1 MKKWSLLAVLFLLLG
16 VLFAYLYRHKEVH
29 APQVVQTQPPLLQ
42 PVQPK
47 PQPQP
52 RQVLETPPSRPALP
66 NLEES
71 DRYTLDALARLI
83 GDGSLM
89 RLFVTGR
96 LIHNIVAT
104 IDNLPRRDS
113 TMKVMPVKPLPGAFI
128 VENSADGIFISPRN
142 AARYDPYARIAE
154 KVDAEKLVQ
163 FYIHLY
169 PLFQKAY
176 EEIGYPGKYF
186 NDRLMVALDNLI
198 AAPEI
203 RGPVKLVQPK
213 VLYQY
218 ADPDLESRS
227 IGQRIMMRMGQRN
240 ESIVREKLKQIRED
254 LQHHMHGEGK
264 MAAETAP

>member
-1 MKKWSLLAVLFLLLG
+1 MKKWPILAVLLVLLG
-16 VLFAYLYRHKEVH
+16 VLFAYLHRQKEV
-29 APQVVQTQPPLLQ
+29 PVPRVVQTPPPVIQ
-42 PVQPK
+42 SVQPG
-47 PQPQP
+47 PQP
-52 RQVLETPPSRPALP
+52 RQVLETPPSPPALP

-113 TMKVMPVKPLPGAFI
+113 TMKVMPVKPLPGDFI
-128 VENSADGIFISPRN
+128 AEKSADGIFISPRN
-142 AARYDPYARIAE
+142 AARYAPYVKIAE
-154 KVDAEKLVQ
+154 KVDAEKLVR
-163 FYIHLY
+163 FYIQLY

-198 AAPEI
+198 AAPDVTP
-203 RGPVKLVQPK
+203 PVKLVQPK

-254 LQHHMHGEGK
+254 LLHHMHGEGK
-264 MAAETAP
+264 MAAEPAP